1 MVSRTRKFLGRVLG
15 RIFYWIGWGLAIL
28 VIAQA
33 IILAIATG
41 GPIVPLLLSGAGLL
55 VWLTGLATRYVL
67 ADWGDH
73 KSDAFGSTLR
83 RRGASWFVAISLVAL
98 CGFAIFF
105 EFLPSASN
113 DSGGP
118 LSVHFSW
125 AGIPACGSISP
136 AFALGNVP
144 AGTKSLSF
152 MMIDLNVPTF
162 HHGGSTI
169 PYTAN
174 AVRQGAISYTGPCP
188 PSGQSHLYRW
198 TVQALDAGGKVLGS
212 GSAEAK
218 FPL

>member
-15 RIFYWIGWGLAIL
+15 NIFYWIGWVVAIL

-41 GPIVPLLLSGAGLL
+41 GPIVPLILGGAGLL
-55 VWLTGLATRYVL
+55 VWLTGVAIRYVL
-67 ADWGDH
+67 TDWGDH
-73 KSDAFGSTLR
+73 RSDAFASSLR
-83 RRGASWFVAISLVAL
+83 RRSASWFIAISLAAL
-98 CGFAIFF
+98 FGFAIFV

-113 DSGGP
+113 DGGGS

-125 AGIPACGSISP
+125 AGIQACGSISP
-136 AFALGNVP
+136 AFTLGNVP

-152 MMIDLNVPTF
+152 MMTDINVPTF

-169 PYTAN
+169 PYKGN
-174 AVRQGAISYTGPCP
+174 AVRQGAITYTGPCP

-212 GSAEAK
+212 GTAEAK
-218 FPL
+218 FPP